1 MAFLPIPGLF
11 TAVYCRLS
19 RTFFL
24 APCSLDMAE
33 LAAVSLVASLVFLAL
48 AVLPLPASA
57 WNIPAHMLSA
67 AITYQVLSQENPRT
81 IEKVKTLLEKYPW
94 YANQWQIRL
103 QAVSG
108 ADRDMVLF
116 MQAVRSADDIRSWDK
131 AQNRPPGHYINLL
144 FKPEDQPPAV
154 QIRDPEPVNIL
165 TALAENESVMK
176 KETESR
182 AKRNCNCVAIPSCRG
197 HTPALHAAQLFT
209 V

>member
-57 WNIPAHMLSA
+57 WNIPHMLSA

-81 IEKVKTLLEKYPW
+81 IEKVKTLLEKHPW
-94 YANQWQIRL
+94 YANQWQTRL
-103 QAVSG
+103 QDVSG
-108 ADRDMVLF
+108 ADRDMGLF
-116 MQAVRSADDIRSWDK
+116 IQAARWADDIRSWDK
-131 AQNRPPGHYINLL
+131 AQ
-144 FKPEDQPPAV
+144 KSTAV
-154 QIRDPEPVNIL
+154 
-165 TALAENESVMK
+165 
-176 KETESR
+176 
-182 AKRNCNCVAIPSCRG
+182 
-197 HTPALHAAQLFT
+197 ALHQPAIQARRSTTNRTNQRSGASEHPNR
-209 V
+209 VG